1 MRWKTLPST
10 LFSYLSQHCG
20 CFGSLVLPGVE
31 SNNGLFFPLRLSN
44 GNLKTLEEQVLE
56 EDVIVTQM
64 LYQLN
69 G

>member
-10 LFSYLSQHCG
+10 LFSYLSQPCG
-20 CFGSLVLPGVE
+20 CFGSLVLPGIG
-31 SNNGLFFPLRLSN
+31 SNNSLFFSLKQSD
-44 GNLKTLEEQVLE
+44 GNLKTLEQQVLE
-56 EDVIVTQM
+56 EDVIVAQV